1 MTSESERVTAS
12 AQTPAASEAAAT
24 PAVGARRRAPT
35 SSAWTSFLDHF
46 DTVVYVAVGVCFLA
60 AAVISLVYSV
70 AAFAWQVTQPSNHSL
85 GAIVEGGAGP
95 QAIIN
100 LVSDLLLTMII
111 MEVASTV
118 THYLRDKA
126 TSVKPFLFIGIISG
140 TRGILAVGA
149 RLSVANVTGPDFLHA
164 MVELA
169 VNAGVIIALSIAMRL
184 IGNYLNE
191 GPTPAAPAPG
201 ADGQ

>member
-1 MTSESERVTAS
+1 M
-12 AQTPAASEAAAT
+12 
-24 PAVGARRRAPT
+24 
-35 SSAWTSFLDHF
+35 
-46 DTVVYVAVGVCFLA
+46 
-60 AAVISLVYSV
+60 ISLVYSV